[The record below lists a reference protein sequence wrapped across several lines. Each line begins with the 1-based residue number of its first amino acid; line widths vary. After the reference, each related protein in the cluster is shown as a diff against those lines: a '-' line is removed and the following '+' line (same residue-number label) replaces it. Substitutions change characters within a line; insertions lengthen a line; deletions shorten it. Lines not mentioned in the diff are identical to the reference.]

1 MAENTTH
8 SQRRSPRRHGGAET
22 SDLPGWV
29 VPVVALV
36 IAVAAA
42 WSMETLQE
50 QAIEDRTAQTAV
62 TALAEDVAQQQIIED
77 EAVADREV
85 TPGTGSSPRPPTR

>member
-1 MAENTTH
+1 
-8 SQRRSPRRHGGAET
+8 
-22 SDLPGWV
+22 
-29 VPVVALV
+29 VVALV

-50 QAIEDRTAQTAV
+50 QAIEDRTAQTAL

-85 TPGTGSSPRPPTR
+85 TPETTAALAEETQ